1 MTMTHL
7 EDGVRKSDGY
17 LTGILQG
24 DSRDSGKAAILK
36 KVMVRNFPE
45 C

>member
-1 MTMTHL
+1 MTCL
-7 EDGVRKSDGY
+7 EDGVRKSDDD

-24 DSRDSGKAAILK
+24 DSRDSGKAVILK